1 MPNRYRCLIVDD
13 EALGR
18 ELISTH
24 LEQFPQFEVVASCAS
39 AVEASRVL
47 AEESVDLLFLDIE
60 MPVMKGTD
68 FYQGLRERPAVIFTT
83 AYRDYAVEGFELEAV
98 DYLLKPIVFA
108 RFFTAIQRFLASR
121 EGANLAEDATPTA
134 GDAAGGTIF
143 VRKDRKHLRL
153 WLDEIL
159 YVHSAKDYLEVY
171 TKTQMHMIKGTMN
184 AFSTK
189 LGSAFLRIHRSYLV
203 NHRHITA
210 ITAHDVEV
218 GSVELPISDQYRA
231 AVMAVIEAR

>member
-1 MPNRYRCLIVDD
+1 MPHRYRCLIVDD

-18 ELISTH
+18 ELIGTH
-24 LEQFPQFEVVASCAS
+24 LEQFPQFEVAASCAS

-47 AEESVDLLFLDIE
+47 TEEAMDLLFLDIE

-68 FYQGLRERPAVIFTT
+68 FYQGLRQRPAVIFTT

-98 DYLLKPIVFA
+98 DYLLKPIEFT
-108 RFFTAIQRFLASR
+108 RFFVAVQRFLALHAGQSA
-121 EGANLAEDATPTA
+121 EGTNTPPAEAP
-134 GDAAGGTIF
+134 GESIF

-153 WLDEIL
+153 KLSDIL
-159 YVHSAKDYLEVY
+159 YVHCAKDYLEVF

-184 AFSTK
+184 AFSSR
-189 LGSAFLRIHRSYLV
+189 LGPDFLRIHRSYLV

-210 ITAHDVEV
+210 ITHHDVEV
-218 GSVELPISDQYRA
+218 GEVELPISDAYRT
-231 AVMAVIEAR
+231 AVMAVIARS